1 MKGVVKHKGQVS
13 CRMLSFLSFFSEL
26 SYAELHATFPYYF
39 FSFRFLVYFRLFFL
53 EKDRDRTIV
62 YLYDPF
68 HGQSMRIDTR
78 IQTRA
83 YPFSNI
89 SLRWFSI
96 INSPIIVS
104 LIFFFFFFFFSYPF
118 REFYS
123 PIGMYIYVY
132 IYIYIHIYTGV
143 YICNLSSQEN
153 TLYSSIIIIII
164 IIEILSFS
172 CDS

>member
-104 LIFFFFFFFFSYPF
+104 LYLLLLLLFFLIRSESFTRQS
-118 REFYS
+118 
-123 PIGMYIYVY
+123 VC
-132 IYIYIHIYTGV
+132 IYTLWTFRPV
-143 YICNLSSQEN
+143 SLFVFWLN
-153 TLYSSIIIIII
+153 TTIGAAPDPNIFLQ
-164 IIEILSFS
+164 LL
-172 CDS
+172 